1 MLSLVTVDA
10 IDERT
15 GEKVRMA
22 VNPEWVASVVARGGN
37 AYTLVFGGSNPAES
51 YQKIEHEGD
60 LESLCRRLNGIPE
73 ENPTAKTAEYWESRP
88 VPKTWDAFRLDV
100 AESLRK
106 GLKAEGV
113 EGALA
118 PVGSH
123 RLSAAIGSIADI
135 RNVGYGELVW
145 LQSTWTS
152 LSRQSMSRGAWD
164 DFIVS
169 ELHQMISDILRE
181 INISGPAERL
191 IAEASVSWFLRRHW
205 KRPF

>member
-22 VNPEWVASVVARGGN
+22 VNPEWVASVIARGGN
-37 AYTLVFGGSNPAES
+37 TYTLVFGGSDPVES

-60 LESLCRRLNGIPE
+60 LESLCRRLNGTPE
-73 ENPTAKTAEYWESRP
+73 EKPKAKMAEHWESRP

-100 AESLRK
+100 AESLRN

-113 EGALA
+113 KGVLS
-118 PVGSH
+118 PGGSH
-123 RLSAAIGSIADI
+123 LLSSAIGSIADI
-135 RNVGYGELVW
+135 RNVGYGVLMRLEGPW
-145 LQSTWTS
+145 AS
-152 LSRQSMSRGAWD
+152 LSRQPMSRGAWD

-191 IAEASVSWFLRRHW
+191 IAEASVSWFLRRPW